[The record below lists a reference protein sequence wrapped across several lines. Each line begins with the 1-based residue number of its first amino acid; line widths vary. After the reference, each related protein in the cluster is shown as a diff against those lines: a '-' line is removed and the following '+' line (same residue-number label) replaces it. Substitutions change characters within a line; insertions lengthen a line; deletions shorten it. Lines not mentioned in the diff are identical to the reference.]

1 MSHLSSHLLARIRF
15 ALLASLISFTL
26 PALAAPL
33 QLQINGSNTVGA
45 QLAPRLVEGML
56 RETGASNIQVQLN
69 QQTREHRITAI
80 SNEGQAIEVMLH
92 AHGSGTAFSGLMDGT
107 AQVGAAS
114 RPIRPAEAVALA
126 KAGDMFSAAAEQ
138 VIGLDGLA
146 IIVHPDNPLSVLDL
160 EQVAQVFA
168 GRITDWRELG
178 GPAGPIR
185 LYARDNNS
193 GTWETFRDL
202 VLTPRQLELDR
213 DARRFASTGDLSRS
227 VGNDTQGIGFVGLS
241 GIAPS
246 KAIALTS
253 GDSRPMLPTAELV
266 TTEDYPL
273 SRRLFMYIR
282 PDETNPLAQD
292 LITFT
297 QSWAGQE
304 IVDQV
309 GFVGQNIRTIKLEP
323 QPDMPLA
330 YQQLADEALRLSVNF
345 RTKERSAQLD
355 NKAWQ
360 DMDRL
365 EEYLHQHDLT
375 QDKVVL
381 VGFGDPR
388 VMGAEELLARLR
400 SATVRRAL
408 AERGITVR
416 DILAIGNELPVA
428 TNDDHSGRR
437 KNRRVEM
444 WVYCHGCK
452 GTRPST

>member
-1 MSHLSSHLLARIRF
+1 MSYLPSRLLARIRF
-15 ALLASLISFTL
+15 ILLAVLASHSL
-26 PALAAPL
+26 PALATPL
-33 QLQINGSNTVGA
+33 QLQINGSNTIGA

-56 RETGASNIQVQLN
+56 QHTGASDIQLQLN
-69 QQTREHRITAI
+69 QQTREHRITAL
-80 SNEGQAIEVMLH
+80 SSDGQAIEVLLR

-114 RPIRPAEAVALA
+114 RPIRSGEAEALA
-126 KAGDMFSAAAEQ
+126 KSGDMLSAAAEQ

-146 IIVHPDNPLSVLDL
+146 IIVHPDNPLSVLSL

-168 GRITDWRELG
+168 GEITDWHELG
-178 GPAGPIR
+178 GAAGPIN

-202 VLTPRQLELDR
+202 LLTPRELELHG
-213 DARRFASTGDLSRS
+213 DAQRFASTSDLSRS
-227 VGNDTQGIGFVGLS
+227 VGDDPYGIGFVGLS

-253 GDSRPMLPTAELV
+253 GESRPMLPTAELV

-282 PDETNPLAQD
+282 PDESNPLAKA
-292 LITFT
+292 LIEFT
-297 QSWAGQE
+297 QSRAGQE

-345 RTKERSAQLD
+345 RTRERSVQLD

-365 EEYLHQHDLT
+365 EEYLHQHGLT
-375 QDKVVL
+375 QDRIVL
-381 VGFGDPR
+381 VGFGNPR

-400 SATVRRAL
+400 STTVQRAL
-408 AERGITVR
+408 AERGISVR
-416 DILAIGNELPVA
+416 EILAIGNELPVA
-428 TNDDHSGRR
+428 TNEDYNGRL

-444 WVYCHGCK
+444 WVY
-452 GTRPST
+452 

>member
-1 MSHLSSHLLARIRF
+1 MLKTTPELCARLQPLLLAG
-15 ALLASLISFTL
+15 LLGLSL
-26 PALAAPL
+26 PL
-33 QLQINGSNTVGA
+33 QADPLHLTINGSNTIGA
-45 QLAPRLVEGML
+45 QLAPQLGEGML
-56 RETGASNIQVQLN
+56 HETGASDIQVQLN
-69 QQTREHRITAI
+69 QETREHRITAT
-80 SNEGQAIEVMLH
+80 SSEGRAIEVLLH
-92 AHGSGTAFSGLMDGT
+92 ADGSGTAFSGLMDGT

-114 RPIRPAEAVALA
+114 RPIRPAEAEALA
-126 KAGDMFSAAAEQ
+126 KAGDMLSAEAEQ

-146 IIVHPDNPLSVLDL
+146 IIVHPDNPVTALDL

-185 LYARDNNS
+185 LYARDGNS

-202 VLTPRQLELDR
+202 VLTPRQLELNA
-213 DARRFASTGDLSRS
+213 DAKRFASTSGLSRS
-227 VGNDTQGIGFVGLS
+227 VGSDTQGIGFVGLS
-241 GIAPS
+241 GIARS

-253 GDSRPMLPTAELV
+253 GDARPMLPTAELV

-282 PDETNPLAQD
+282 PDESNPLAKA
-292 LITFT
+292 LIEFT
-297 QSWAGQE
+297 QNRAGQE
-304 IVDQV
+304 IVDQA
-309 GFVGQNIRTIKLEP
+309 GFVGQNIRTIKIEP
-323 QPDMPLA
+323 QPEMRVA

-345 RTKERSAQLD
+345 RTKEGSAQLD

-375 QDKVVL
+375 EGKVGL
-381 VGFGDPR
+381 VGFSDPR

-408 AERGITVR
+408 AGRGITVR

-428 TNDDHSGRR
+428 TNEDHSSRR

-444 WVYCHGCK
+444 WVY
-452 GTRPST
+452 

>member
-1 MSHLSSHLLARIRF
+1 MSHLSSLLLTRIRF
-15 ALLASLISFTL
+15 VLLAGLVSFNL
-26 PALAAPL
+26 SALAAPL
-33 QLQINGSNTVGA
+33 QLQINGSNTIGA
-45 QLAPRLVEGML
+45 QLAPQLVEGML
-56 RETGASNIQVQLN
+56 HETGASDIQVQLN
-69 QQTREHRITAI
+69 QQTREHRITAT
-80 SNEGQAIEVMLH
+80 SSEGHAIEVLLH
-92 AHGSGTAFSGLMDGT
+92 AHGSGTAFRGLMDGT

-114 RPIRPAEAVALA
+114 RPIRPGEVDALA
-126 KAGDMFSAAAEQ
+126 EAGDMLSAEAEQ

-146 IIVHPDNPLSVLDL
+146 IIVHPDNPVTVLDL
-160 EQVAQVFA
+160 EQVALVFA
-168 GRITDWRELG
+168 GEITDWRELG

-185 LYARDNNS
+185 LYARDGNS

-202 VLTPRQLELDR
+202 ALKPRQLELDA
-213 DARRFASTGDLSRS
+213 DARRFASTSDLSRS
-227 VGNDTQGIGFVGLS
+227 VGNDRNGIGFVGLS

-253 GDSRPMLPTAELV
+253 GDSRPMLPTAEAV

-282 PDETNPLAQD
+282 PDETNPLATA
-292 LITFT
+292 LIDFT
-297 QSWAGQE
+297 QSRAGQE
-304 IVDQV
+304 IVDEV

-365 EEYLHQHDLT
+365 EEYLHHHDLT
-375 QDKVVL
+375 QDRIVL
-381 VGFGDPR
+381 VGFGNPR

-408 AERGITVR
+408 GERGITVR
-416 DILAIGNELPVA
+416 EILAIGNELPVA
-428 TNDDHSGRR
+428 TNDDYNGRL

-444 WVYCHGCK
+444 WVY
-452 GTRPST
+452 